1 MNNAI
6 ITKIHFFIS
15 VSPERDFIA
24 KRLMAIN
31 VGIFHLT
38 PVHNYG
44 IDKQMSANDHI
55 TRSAFLYLTRWF
67 DIFRKQL
74 PAQDRR
80 LRIHQFLVQFF
91 G

>member
-6 ITKIHFFIS
+6 ITKTHFFIS

-55 TRSAFLYLTRWF
+55 TLSKVLYLTRWF
-67 DIFRKQL
+67 DIFRMQQ
-74 PAQDRR
+74 PAQDHR
-80 LRIHQFLVQFF
+80 LHIHRFLVQFCD
-91 G
+91 